1 VAAAQLGPSPEDA
14 ALLRRLDPGNAEDWN
29 PVLTTRI
36 TGWTFQLTSPFPG
49 QRPFIFF
56 AFRSPSDGNAFR
68 IAVLEPDMDTE
79 YGHAP
84 HMIRAYV
91 GGRAVPV
98 ICGPGGRPA
107 VDLAEVRTHAA
118 KWAAYTSA
126 LMAGR
131 NPRFSL

>member
-1 VAAAQLGPSPEDA
+1 MAAAQLGPSPADVEI
-14 ALLRRLDPGNAEDWN
+14 LRCLDPGNAEDWT
-29 PVLTTRI
+29 PVRTARL
-36 TGWTFQLTSPFPG
+36 TGWTFRLTPPFAG
-49 QRPFIFF
+49 QRPFVFF

-98 ICGPGGRPA
+98 ICGPEGRPA
-107 VDLAEVRTHAA
+107 RDLAEVRTHAA
-118 KWAAYTSA
+118 KWMAYTSA
-126 LMAGR
+126 RMSGH
-131 NPRFSL
+131 NPGFSP